1 MPLLITIDLSLLKSL
16 SFLYLFFSLNIFQL
30 FPPILIQHLKF
41 FNFIIFMFSKINFM
55 LRHLF
60 VDFLINTVGILD
72 LSFIDVIEILLHL
85 LPFADFRGY
94 LCHLFWII
102 WRNTCIDL
110 LELMEGMFLLVIAE
124 LLGKS
129 SVDLLEGSLNIEL
142 IHYIYFIIVTILI
155 TINNHLLQ
163 VPWQSPFTFL
173 SKGL

>member
-1 MPLLITIDLSLLKSL
+1 
-16 SFLYLFFSLNIFQL
+16 
-30 FPPILIQHLKF
+30 
-41 FNFIIFMFSKINFM
+41 
-55 LRHLF
+55 
-60 VDFLINTVGILD
+60 
-72 LSFIDVIEILLHL
+72 
-85 LPFADFRGY
+85 
-94 LCHLFWII
+94 
-102 WRNTCIDL
+102 
-110 LELMEGMFLLVIAE
+110 MEGMFLLVIAE